1 MRFLAVFSF
10 TLERLN
16 QHRLLA
22 LWVLIGLSVATTL
35 ALSLALY
42 VDAVY
47 SDLLVSRLPD
57 PPYAIRLRY
66 LGAWNGTITRND
78 VDAVSA
84 AVEKHLVQ
92 ALGMPVQRQVHFVR
106 GGSWSLRQGTLALGT
121 FGLGTLDGADDQITI
136 TAGQW
141 PPSDPG
147 SEALPVLA
155 PDSVLYGMGL
165 QVGDELDAQRAG
177 GGTLKLKI
185 AALWRPVSPDDPT
198 WIFPPKYFDTVLL
211 VLPADLERVL
221 AGAERPI
228 DEAAWFLVFDGARVR
243 ASQVDGLLDRMRRG
257 QRALDAVLPGLRRDL
272 APVEELEAFNR
283 EVNALA
289 GQLTIIVAPVG
300 GLVLY
305 FVALVADL
313 LVRRQQI
320 EDVKLRSR
328 GMSRRAVLA
337 IHVLMWLLLV
347 GAALGIGVIAV
358 PPVVRLVER
367 TTSFLRFSGASTTAR
382 IALTPSALG
391 LGALTGLIAASSGLA
406 MAWQSTRQNLASL
419 GQVTQR
425 PGKAWWQRAY
435 LDLLLLIP
443 ASYVLYTLEQ
453 RGGLV
458 TEADTP
464 FSDPLAFAGPT
475 LFALGL
481 VLLFLRLWPL
491 VLGTAARLISVGRG
505 VALLM
510 ALREL
515 TRAEA
520 RYRGVLL
527 LMAFT
532 LSLTGFTASMASTL
546 DRSLSDTIDYRVG
559 ADLVIETA
567 VDVET
572 ESDQDSDTGQT
583 TFTLTGYHLPPVE
596 DLLALDGVAAVSRIG
611 RYPARLVAGTQPIT
625 GAVVGVDRAALAAVA
640 RFRADYAA
648 EPLSILLNKLAG
660 ERTGLIVSR
669 QTADTYHL
677 EPGQEVT
684 LQLQALDTW
693 YDARVRI
700 IDVIDYFPTL
710 DPAAGFFAITN
721 LDPLFELAGT
731 ALPHDFWLRLAPGTG
746 PDHVLAQLRARQ
758 FPVLGWSAPATA
770 LAAARAEPA
779 RRGVLGF
786 LSVGFVASVVLTL
799 IASIVQ
805 SAAAFRSQATQLGAL
820 RAIGLSGRSVGLY
833 VILSQGLAALGGI
846 AGGTSIGVLTT
857 LLFLPLLDF
866 SGGLPPYL
874 VRVAWDDIVAVYAV
888 FAGVLLVVTLLT
900 TLLLSRTRVATIIR
914 LGEA

>member
-1 MRFLAVFSF
+1 M
-10 TLERLN
+10 
-16 QHRLLA
+16 
-22 LWVLIGLSVATTL
+22 
-35 ALSLALY
+35 
-42 VDAVY
+42 
-47 SDLLVSRLPD
+47 
-57 PPYAIRLRY
+57 
-66 LGAWNGTITRND
+66 
-78 VDAVSA
+78 
-84 AVEKHLVQ
+84 
-92 ALGMPVQRQVHFVR
+92 
-106 GGSWSLRQGTLALGT
+106 
-121 FGLGTLDGADDQITI
+121 
-136 TAGQW
+136 
-141 PPSDPG
+141 
-147 SEALPVLA
+147 
-155 PDSVLYGMGL
+155 
-165 QVGDELDAQRAG
+165 
-177 GGTLKLKI
+177 
-185 AALWRPVSPDDPT
+185 
-198 WIFPPKYFDTVLL
+198 
-211 VLPADLERVL
+211 
-221 AGAERPI
+221 
-228 DEAAWFLVFDGARVR
+228 
-243 ASQVDGLLDRMRRG
+243 
-257 QRALDAVLPGLRRDL
+257 
-272 APVEELEAFNR
+272 
-283 EVNALA
+283 
-289 GQLTIIVAPVG
+289 
-300 GLVLY
+300 
-305 FVALVADL
+305 
-313 LVRRQQI
+313 
-320 EDVKLRSR
+320 
-328 GMSRRAVLA
+328 
-337 IHVLMWLLLV
+337 
-347 GAALGIGVIAV
+347 
-358 PPVVRLVER
+358 
-367 TTSFLRFSGASTTAR
+367 
-382 IALTPSALG
+382 
-391 LGALTGLIAASSGLA
+391 
-406 MAWQSTRQNLASL
+406 
-419 GQVTQR
+419 
-425 PGKAWWQRAY
+425 
-435 LDLLLLIP
+435 
-443 ASYVLYTLEQ
+443 LYTLEQ

-693 YDARVRI
+693 YDARYASSTSSIISPPWTRQRVFRHHQSRPAVRAGGHG
-700 IDVIDYFPTL
+700 
-710 DPAAGFFAITN
+710 AA
-721 LDPLFELAGT
+721 
-731 ALPHDFWLRLAPGTG
+731 
-746 PDHVLAQLRARQ
+746 AR
-758 FPVLGWSAPATA
+758 F
-770 LAAARAEPA
+770 LAAAGTGHRAGPCAGAASRAAIRCGLVRARNGAGGGPCRACAA
-779 RRGVLGF
+779 RRAG
-786 LSVGFVASVVLTL
+786 LSVGGLRGLGGAHADRVHRAKRGGFPQPGNPAWRTEGHRVERALGGAVRDPVAGTG
-799 IASIVQ
+799 
-805 SAAAFRSQATQLGAL
+805 SA
-820 RAIGLSGRSVGLY
+820 
-833 VILSQGLAALGGI
+833 GGI

-888 FAGVLLVVTLLT
+888 FAGVLLAVTLLT
-900 TLLLSRTRVATIIR
+900 TLLLSRARVATIIR

>member
-106 GGSWSLRQGTLALGT
+106 GGSWSLRQGALALGT
-121 FGLGTLDGADDQITI
+121 FGLGTLGGADDQITI

-272 APVEELEAFNR
+272 APVEELEAFSR

-367 TTSFLRFSGASTTAR
+367 TTSFLRFSGASATAR

-640 RFRADYAA
+640 RFRVDYAT

-820 RAIGLSGRSVGLY
+820 RAIGLSERSVGLY

-888 FAGVLLVVTLLT
+888 FAGVLLAVTLLT